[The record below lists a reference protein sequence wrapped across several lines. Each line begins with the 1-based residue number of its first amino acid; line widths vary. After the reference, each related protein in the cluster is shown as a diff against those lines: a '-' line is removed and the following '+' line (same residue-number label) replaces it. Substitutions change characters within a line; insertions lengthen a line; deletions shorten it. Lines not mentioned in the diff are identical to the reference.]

1 MKNSDLIS
9 REALLRKAQALLS
22 FDGKEVVWVRDDVL
36 LAPTIDPVH
45 AAGACY
51 CRECSYWKRASELL
65 PNNALP
71 DFGYCSANLDPDTDI
86 EKQVSESDFCSYGER
101 RTE

>member
-51 CRECSYWKRASELL
+51 CKECKWKEKCVHHREQ
-65 PNNALP
+65 
-71 DFGYCSANLDPDTDI
+71 DGGIFGDN
-86 EKQVSESDFCSYGER
+86 DFCSFGER
-101 RTE
+101 RDSCV